1 MKKEIHPG
9 VIAAVAVLLI
19 GGLIAFFMSQG
30 SAPSEKVDVKT
41 LDPQSLRDPEP
52 IKRGEPG
59 YKERTTD
66 PD

>member
-9 VIAAVAVLLI
+9 VIAAVLVLVI
-19 GGLIAFFMSQG
+19 GGAIAFFMTRG
-30 SAPSEKVDVKT
+30 NPPTEKVDLKT
-41 LDPQSLRDPEP
+41 LDPKSLADPEP
-52 IKRGEPG
+52 IKRGQPG